1 MRVVRYGDH
10 PEQFAELTRPDG
22 AEPAPVAVVI
32 HGGFWR
38 AKWDLALGRPL
49 ADTLP
54 SRGWAAWNIEY
65 RRVGNGGGY
74 PETLDD
80 VAAAIDALADIATE
94 ARLDLDRVVT
104 IGHSAGGHLAA
115 WAATRQVPLVRVSGV
130 VAQAGVLDLRQAAAD
145 RLGDGACEAFLEG
158 LPATVPDRYVTAS
171 PIEHLPLGVPILCVH
186 GRADDVVPV
195 SQSER
200 FVAAARAA
208 GDDAELAVIDGDHF
222 VVIDPSSDAWRA
234 VLNWLDQ
241 G

>member
-1 MRVVRYGDH
+1 VVRYGDH

-22 AEPAPVAVVI
+22 DDPLPVAVII

-38 AKWDLALGRPL
+38 AKWDLVLGRPL
-49 ADTLP
+49 ADSL
-54 SRGWAAWNIEY
+54 RAQGWAAWNIEY

-80 VAAAIDALADIATE
+80 VAAAIDALADVAAT
-94 ARLDLDRVVT
+94 ARLDLHRVVT

-115 WAATRQVPLVRVSGV
+115 WAATRQDPLVRVSGV
-130 VAQAGVLDLRQAAAD
+130 VAQAGVLDLRQAAQD
-145 RLGDGACEAFLEG
+145 RLGDGACEAFLDG
-158 LPATVPDRYVTAS
+158 LPATVPDRYVDAS

-186 GRADDVVPV
+186 GQADAVVPV

-200 FVAAARAA
+200 FVAAACAA
-208 GDDAELAVIDGDHF
+208 GDDAELALVDGDHF

-234 VLNWLDQ
+234 VLNWLARR
-241 G
+241 

>member
-1 MRVVRYGDH
+1 VVRYGDH
-10 PEQFAELTRPDG
+10 AAQFAELVRPDS
-22 AEPAPVAVVI
+22 EDPVPVAVII

-54 SRGWAAWNIEY
+54 AQGWAAWNIEY

-80 VAAAIDALADIATE
+80 VAAAIDALADVATME
-94 ARLDLDRVVT
+94 WIDLDRVVT

-115 WAATRQVPLVRVSGV
+115 WAATRQDPLVRVSGV
-130 VAQAGVLDLRQAAAD
+130 VAQAGVLDLRQAAQD
-145 RLGDGACEAFLEG
+145 RLGDGACEAFLDG
-158 LPATVPDRYVTAS
+158 LPATVPDRYVDAS

-186 GRADDVVPV
+186 GQADDVVPV

-200 FVAAARAA
+200 FVAAAGAA
-208 GDDAELAVIDGDHF
+208 GDDAELALVDGDHF

-241 G
+241 R